1 MSLLFKYTLDGKVY
15 DIVATHIAKKGVA
28 FDIRDPKTGKDASA
42 ALKVLHF
49 TRTGEVVSELSDLF
63 YGNGGSLKLIQLYS
77 SQE

>member
-15 DIVATHIAKKGVA
+15 DIVATHILKKGVA

-42 ALKVLHF
+42 VLKALHF